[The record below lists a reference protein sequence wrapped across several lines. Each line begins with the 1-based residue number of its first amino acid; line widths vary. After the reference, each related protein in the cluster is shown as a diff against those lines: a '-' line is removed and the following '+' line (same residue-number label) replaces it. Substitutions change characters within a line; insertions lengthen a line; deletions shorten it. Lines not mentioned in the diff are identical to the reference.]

1 MQNKEC
7 VYYDM
12 LISLRQIIRSTDLHS
27 KKLVK
32 TYGLT
37 GPQLILIQVIA
48 NKGEIVI
55 GNLAKEVSL
64 SQATVTNIV
73 ERLEQKG
80 ILSRKKTEL
89 DKRRVVVSATDKAH
103 QLLKQK
109 PSLLAHGFIN
119 QFEQLEEWE
128 KNMLLSTLQRIAFM
142 MTETEKIVDPA
153 FLATPYE
160 KVELKDDMLVPVS
173 EPDK

>member
-1 MQNKEC
+1 
-7 VYYDM
+7 M
-12 LISLRQIIRSTDLHS
+12 LISLRQIIRCTDLHS

-32 TYGLT
+32 SYGLT

-55 GNLAKEVSL
+55 GTLAKEVSL

-73 ERLEQKG
+73 ERLEHKG

-103 QLLKQK
+103 EILKQK

-119 QFEQLEEWE
+119 KFEKLEEWE
-128 KNMLLSTLQRIAFM
+128 QNMLLSTLQRIAHM
-142 MTETEKIVDPA
+142 MTASDEAVDPA

-160 KVELKDDMLVPVS
+160 NVELRDHMIISDDS
-173 EPDK
+173 SGK

>member
-1 MQNKEC
+1 MQNKES

-27 KKLVK
+27 RKLVK
-32 TYGLT
+32 AYGLT
-37 GPQLILIQVIA
+37 GPQPILIQVIA

-55 GNLAKEVSL
+55 GNLSKEVSL

-80 ILSRKKTEL
+80 ILSRKKTES
-89 DKRRVVVSATDKAH
+89 DKRRVVVSATEKAH
-103 QLLKQK
+103 EILKQK

-119 QFEQLEEWE
+119 KFEKLYEWE
-128 KNMLLSTLQRIAFM
+128 QNMLLSTLQRIAFM
-142 MTETEKIVDPA
+142 MTETDDVVDPA

-160 KVELKDDMLVPVS
+160 NVELKDDMILNES
-173 EPDK
+173 ALEK

>member
-1 MQNKEC
+1 MLNKEN

-12 LISLRQIIRSTDLHS
+12 LIALRQIIRCTDLHS

-32 TYGLT
+32 KYGLT

-48 NKGEIVI
+48 NKGEIVL

-73 ERLEQKG
+73 ERLEHRG
-80 ILSRKKTEL
+80 VLVRRKNET
-89 DKRRVVVSATDKAH
+89 DKRRVVVSVTEKAH
-103 QLLKQK
+103 EILGHK
-109 PSLLAHGFIN
+109 PSLLDEGFIQN
-119 QFEQLEEWE
+119 FEKLEEWE
-128 KNMLLSTLQRIAFM
+128 KNLMLSNLQRIAHM
-142 MTETEKIVDPA
+142 MTHAEEPVDPA

-160 KVELKDDMLVPVS
+160 TVEFKNEVILN
-173 EPDK
+173 E